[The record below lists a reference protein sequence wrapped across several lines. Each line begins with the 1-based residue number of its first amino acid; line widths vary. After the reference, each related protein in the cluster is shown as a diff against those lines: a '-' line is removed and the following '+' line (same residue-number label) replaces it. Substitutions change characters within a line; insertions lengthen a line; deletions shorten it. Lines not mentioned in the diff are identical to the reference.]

1 MPSITK
7 EQALKRQSQ
16 APDGWKYDWK
26 YYVLWGEN
34 SLYRRIWTDE
44 KHFVEGKVE
53 FRQNY
58 KDLPTYDG
66 RSTYRVEAGHYH
78 IALHVRTWTV
88 EPTGTATSHGLG
100 HWANLDNGQ
109 HTRRNYKDICKIAAT
124 VTDEMIMSYIPDCKD
139 LPLTAV

>member
-26 YYVLWGEN
+26 YYVVWDEN

-44 KHFVEGKVE
+44 THFVEARVE

-58 KDLPTYDG
+58 NYLPSYNG
-66 RSTYRVEAGHYH
+66 RSTCRVEAGHYH
-78 IALHVRTWTV
+78 IALHVATWTV
-88 EPTGTATSHGLG
+88 DANGTATSHGLG
-100 HWANLDNGQ
+100 HWLNLDNGQ
-109 HTRRNYKDICKIAAT
+109 YTRRNYKDICKIAADL
-124 VTDEMIMSYIPDCKD
+124 TDEMILSYSNHCKN
-139 LPLTAV
+139 LALTAV